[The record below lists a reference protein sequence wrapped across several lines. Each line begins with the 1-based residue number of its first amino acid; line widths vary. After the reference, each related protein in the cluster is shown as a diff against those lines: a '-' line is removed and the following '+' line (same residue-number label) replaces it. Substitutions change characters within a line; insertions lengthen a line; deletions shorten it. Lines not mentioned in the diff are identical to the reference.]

1 MISILW
7 RKAHFMPRFAYLV
20 LAAMLVVTAVGSA
33 YAQRP
38 GTAAQKPAE
47 TTEEKPS
54 EKTAEKSAEKAGEKP
69 KEEKK
74 PPEEKGVQT
83 KHTIRIG
90 GPGIKYTA
98 TAGPVLPTPHARQ
111 PKAHR

>member
-20 LAAMLVVTAVGSA
+20 LAGMLVVTAVGSA

-38 GTAAQKPAE
+38 TAAQKPAE

-54 EKTAEKSAEKAGEKP
+54 DKP
-69 KEEKK
+69 
-74 PPEEKGVQT
+74 G
-83 KHTIRIG
+83 
-90 GPGIKYTA
+90 
-98 TAGPVLPTPHARQ
+98 
-111 PKAHR
+111 